1 MFLYMALIL
10 NQDSLYSVN
19 ITSHHFLRVP
29 NEFQYIFVVFY
40 STRDSIVFSY
50 STNICELDMLG
61 TRKASGDDSTDTRG
75 IRGKMIL
82 VRLKY
87 S

>member
-1 MFLYMALIL
+1 MNF
-10 NQDSLYSVN
+10 NTVWYSIQPETV
-19 ITSHHFLRVP
+19 
-29 NEFQYIFVVFY
+29 
-40 STRDSIVFSY
+40 VFSY
-50 STNICELDMLG
+50 STNICEFDMLG